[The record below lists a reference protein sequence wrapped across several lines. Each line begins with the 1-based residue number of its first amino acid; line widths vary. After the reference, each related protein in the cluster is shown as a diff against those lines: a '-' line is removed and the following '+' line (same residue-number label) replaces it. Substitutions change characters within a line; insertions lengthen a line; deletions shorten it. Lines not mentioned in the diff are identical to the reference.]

1 MKLPGRLPVSNK
13 ALAFM
18 AGLVIVGAPRWAS
31 SSIVV
36 LVGGSV
42 PRQVTGGGGRV
53 ALRPVVV
60 VSALS
65 PVVVVC
71 LHFET
76 VTLRYSGSSV
86 SVIVEHT
93 IIGKDLL
100 LCWFTLSLEFV
111 EEVFLY
117 SWSYG

>member
-1 MKLPGRLPVSNK
+1 MFLIKVRPTPFDFSLTSTP
-13 ALAFM
+13 ATM
-18 AGLVIVGAPRWAS
+18 HLVVF
-31 SSIVV
+31 
-36 LVGGSV
+36 LGSV

-60 VSALS
+60 VPALS

-93 IIGKDLL
+93 IIGKDLCGMDKDITFWL
-100 LCWFTLSLEFV
+100 RHSGV
-111 EEVFLY
+111 
-117 SWSYG
+117 